1 MLAHMTPA
9 SPDDALDESVAAAA
23 EEHVEFDAE
32 QARTWLLA
40 ASDADV
46 ATLGHDDATGV
57 FGNRVALLDFDPE
70 DLGRLRRLVPSVR
83 LVAHPALESAIAIS
97 GSSAQGRVQ
106 LFPGDADFFERVHIR
121 AGSEAEAQA
130 VLRDAMRAT
139 ALRALA
145 EPDVVLVEA
154 NLGVYAEAVLERGNP
169 RAPGDPIT
177 WTPADV
183 AAGAIEV
190 TTPAGETRTIEW
202 DSVEIGTGW
211 VYLGWI
217 VADRDEGRIAL
228 VSVMV
233 DATWEDAAGVIR
245 SLDGAVDPVAQ
256 EVYLEADALPLVERL
271 SVVTASD
278 ARDSYRAA
286 MRGEAHHYT
295 AVEPNFAKAAKRLYN
310 LFRVADE
317 LEAAAYVRELFDE
330 PTARLYQVPGLLEAA
345 DLALDPDSGIDR
357 NTVLRQLDVVASA
370 IADVTEGAD
379 EDELLGEL
387 GRLRADALD
396 DGLRGESWA
405 VVLADVR
412 TRSAELVNEFFRE
425 RLLAHDRVREIVAE
439 LAAD

>member
-1 MLAHMTPA
+1 MLAQMTDDTL
-9 SPDDALDESVAAAA
+9 DDAAATAA
-23 EEHVEFDAE
+23 SEQVEFDAE
-32 QARTWLLA
+32 QARSWMLA
-40 ASDADV
+40 V
-46 ATLGHDDATGV
+46 ARGDGAALGHDDVTGV
-57 FGNRVALLDFDPE
+57 FGNRVALLDFDAE
-70 DLGRLRRLVPSVR
+70 DLDRLRRLVPSVR
-83 LVAHPALESAIAIS
+83 LVTHPAIESAIAIS

-106 LFPGDADFFERVHIR
+106 LFPGDADFFERAHIR
-121 AGSEAEAQA
+121 ADTAAAAQA
-130 VLRDAMRAT
+130 ILRDAMRAT

-154 NLGVYAEAVLERGNP
+154 NLGVYAEPVLERGSP
-169 RAPGDPIT
+169 RAAGDPIT
-177 WTPADV
+177 WTPTDV

-190 TTPAGETRTIEW
+190 QTPEGEPRTVAW

-217 VADRDEGRIAL
+217 VADRAEGRIAL
-228 VSVMV
+228 TSVMV
-233 DATWEDAAGVIR
+233 DATWEDGAGEIR

-256 EVYLEADALPLVERL
+256 EVYLEAAALPLVERL
-271 SVVTASD
+271 SAMTAPD
-278 ARDSYRAA
+278 ARASYRDA

-330 PTARLYQVPGLLEAA
+330 PTARLYQVPGLLDAA

-357 NTVLRQLDVVASA
+357 ETVLRQLDVVADA
-370 IADVTEGAD
+370 IADVTAGAD

-387 GRLRADALD
+387 RRLRADALAD
-396 DGLRGESWA
+396 AERGEAWA
-405 VVLADVR
+405 SVLADVR
-412 TRSAELVNEFFRE
+412 TRSSEIVNEFFRE

-439 LAAD
+439 LAKE